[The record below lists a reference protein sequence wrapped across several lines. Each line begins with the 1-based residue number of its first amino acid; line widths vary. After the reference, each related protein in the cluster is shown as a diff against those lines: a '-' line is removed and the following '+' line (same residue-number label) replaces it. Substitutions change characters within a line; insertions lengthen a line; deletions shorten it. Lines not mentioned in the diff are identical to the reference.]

1 MNKKLEVIIM
11 SIILSY
17 TKDEKMR
24 EALENWSQHLKP
36 VLTARYHLMETWVKY
51 SAQPEYYIKKTY
63 QYHYDILNFY
73 TKNLPWLLENLHSF
87 KEEVTLSDSTILQMK
102 EVIAEAVVLKKMFI
116 LQRRRWYAGL
126 KKRKLTDPDFKIY
139 SKEFYDEIY
148 EKSCGKKV
156 NVKDGF
162 FNAFFKV
169 PEDEIIRECEEDN
182 I

>member
-1 MNKKLEVIIM
+1 MNKKLEEFNM

-17 TKDEKMR
+17 TKEEKMR
-24 EALENWSQHLKP
+24 EALENWNEHLKP
-36 VLTARYHLMETWVKY
+36 ALVTRYDLMETWVKY
-51 SAQPEYYIKKTY
+51 SAQPEYYIKKVY
-63 QYHYDILNFY
+63 QYHYALLAFY
-73 TKNLPWLLENLHSF
+73 TKDLRWLLDNLYRF
-87 KEEVTLSDSTILQMK
+87 KDECTLSSTTISCM
-102 EVIAEAVVLKKMFI
+102 ETAFSEAMELKTMFMS
-116 LQRRRWYAGL
+116 QRRRWYAGL
-126 KKRKLTDPDFKIY
+126 RKKKREDPDFKIY